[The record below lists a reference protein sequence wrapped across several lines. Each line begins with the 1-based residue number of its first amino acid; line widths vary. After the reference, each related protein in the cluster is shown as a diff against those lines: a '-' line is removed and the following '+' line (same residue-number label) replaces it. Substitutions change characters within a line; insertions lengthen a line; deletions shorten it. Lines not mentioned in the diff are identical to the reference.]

1 MKSIDFLTDKLVGA
15 LAGASVG
22 GKHLESVSGAVQIA
36 ESNSEMLRERLIEEI
51 TSKAQESITDLEL
64 AIEDVDWREIG
75 SEQGNWNFSS
85 RARYKLITLSRKMF
99 LLNPLMK
106 RAVTVQELY
115 VWGSGCTI
123 KGESDIVTEVL
134 NDFFNHPKNQKVI
147 GQAWAEREREQ
158 RIDGNTFFV
167 FFFNKRTG
175 TARIRLLPIEQTEEI
190 ITDPEDSKV
199 PWFYKRV
206 TSNPE
211 DVVLYPDI
219 DHNPKYQPKK
229 YQDWPIDWNT
239 RVIHVKTGGLS
250 MMKFGLPELYSA
262 LNWATAYKK
271 FLEHFSSLMAAYSRL
286 AMRISKLPGERKV
299 AGAKSKLNTGITSGS
314 IVDNN
319 PSNNTA
325 GTFLSSGN
333 VTVEPIRTANSTT
346 GPDEARA
353 LRSMVAA
360 GSDTPEHFFGDSDI
374 GNFATSTTLDR
385 PTELKMVA
393 RQGMWAF
400 VITQMCQFLI
410 KISAESGKGK
420 LNQAGYKTSITF
432 DPHDGDRTVNITP
445 PAKESIKFSVTFPS
459 ILERDVVDRVKAVV
473 AAITLNGSPAEGII
487 PNRAYVAKL
496 LLVALGEKDAD
507 EIAKRLYPEEVM
519 QGYADPKIKQDN
531 ETLIAKGRKQLGDAA
546 IKQANKP
553 VESTVKPQKTPKNN

>member
-1 MKSIDFLTDKLVGA
+1 MKSVDFLADKIVGA

-22 GKHLESVSGAVQIA
+22 GSGLERAADDRDQRSLEVEV
-36 ESNSEMLRERLIEEI
+36 LRERLFEEIEER
-51 TSKAQESITDLEL
+51 ARENVADLEI
-64 AIEDVDWREIG
+64 AIEDTDWRSLGNER
-75 SEQGNWNFSS
+75 GNWNFSAE
-85 RARYKLITLSRKMF
+85 ARYKLITLSRKMF
-99 LLNPLMK
+99 LMNPLMK

-115 VWGSGCTI
+115 VWGSSCTI
-123 KGESDIVTEVL
+123 KGESDFITEVL

-147 GQAWAEREREQ
+147 GHAWPEREREQ

-167 FFFNKRTG
+167 FFFNKKTG
-175 TARIRLLPIEQTEEI
+175 TARVRLLPIEQTEDI
-190 ITDPEDSKV
+190 ITDPDDSKT

-206 TSNPE
+206 MGTSQTSI
-211 DVVLYPDI
+211 LYPDI
-219 DHNPKYQPKK
+219 EYNPKSQPAK
-229 YQDWPIDWNT
+229 YQDIPIDWNT

-271 FLEHFSSLMAAYSRL
+271 FLEHFSSLMSAYSRL
-286 AMRISKLPGERKV
+286 AMRISRLPGKKGV
-299 AGAKSKLNTGITSGS
+299 AGAKSKLGTGIGSGK
-314 IVDNN
+314 ILDNN
-319 PSNNTA
+319 PASNTA
-325 GTFLSSGN
+325 STFLASGD
-333 VTVEPIRTANSTT
+333 VDIQPIKTANSTT

-360 GSDTPEHFFGDSDI
+360 GTDTPEHFFGDSDI

-393 RQGMWAF
+393 RQAMWGF

-410 KISAESGKGK
+410 KISAEARQGK
-420 LNQAGYKTSITF
+420 LRQAGYTTTTSF

-445 PAKESIKFSVTFPS
+445 PANESIKFSVTFPS
-459 ILERDVVDRVKAVV
+459 ILERDVVDRVRAVV
-473 AAITLNGSPAEGII
+473 QAITLGGSPAEGII
-487 PNRAYVAKL
+487 PDRQYATKL
-496 LLVALGEKDAD
+496 LLIALGEKGAD
-507 EIAKRLYPEEVM
+507 EVAKKLYPKEVK
-519 QGYADPKIKQDN
+519 QGFADPKIKQDN